1 MSCPERKLMH
11 IIQRK
16 ICLNMRPVLLPFVII
31 PFVIIRNN
39 ICLGVSK
46 RCAEIKRNV
55 SLISIMASK

>member
-16 ICLNMRPVLLPFVII
+16 ICLNMRPVLL